1 MVMDM
6 ERLETIPP
14 PPGVIASLQ
23 AGFNIVSSRVALILL
38 PLLFDL
44 FLWLGPRV
52 SMGKLAGELF
62 KTWIDLFIRYGAPA
76 QDLAF
81 LTSNAPDL
89 VDGFGKINVLSR
101 VWTFPI
107 GIPVLML
114 DLPDSI
120 PVLTPLGEQAIV
132 QLPSAL
138 ALLGVL
144 AVLTV
149 IGWIGGGAYF
159 RIIARASLGESEAGI
174 GIFRAW
180 VQTVLLSVLW
190 FVGYMVI
197 IPPLMLVI
205 VLLSAISP
213 LLGQAILFVLLLF
226 AFWLVVPL
234 FFTPHGIFA
243 RRQNALLSIINSVRM
258 SRFTLPTS
266 GTFVMSAFLLYIG
279 LNYLWSVPAKDS
291 WLMLIGLTGHAFIST
306 MLLSASFIYYRDM
319 NNWLQVVSERFR
331 HPSQQLPIK
340 KV

>member
-1 MVMDM
+1 MVMDT

-23 AGFNIVSSRVALILL
+23 AGFNIVSSRVALMLL
-38 PLLFDL
+38 PLMFDL

-52 SMGKLAGELF
+52 SMGKLAGDLF
-62 KTWIDLFIRYGAPA
+62 KTWIDLFVRYGAPA
-76 QDLAF
+76 QDIAF
-81 LTSNAPDL
+81 LTSNASGM

-114 DLPDSI
+114 DLPESL
-120 PVLTPLGEQAIV
+120 PVLTPLGEQAVI

-138 ALLGVL
+138 ALIGML
-144 AVLTV
+144 AVMTV

-159 RIIARASLGESEAGI
+159 RIVAGASLGEAEAGI

-180 VQTVLLSVLW
+180 VQTVFLSVLW
-190 FVGYMVI
+190 FVGYLVI
-197 IPPLMLVI
+197 VPPLMVVI

-213 LLGQAILFVLLLF
+213 LLGQTILFVLLLF

-266 GTFVMSAFLLYIG
+266 SAFVMSVFLLYVG
-279 LNYLWSVPAKDS
+279 LNYLWNVPEKNS
-291 WLMLIGLTGHAFIST
+291 WLMLIGLAGHAFIST
-306 MLLSASFIYYRDM
+306 MLLAASFVYYRDM

-331 HPSQQLPIK
+331 HPGQQVPIK
-340 KV
+340 KI